1 MRFLLLITALFALCA
16 PASANDGQDLLYGLA
31 MHGTPKHTRNDTHLN
46 YANPDAPKG
55 GHINRAVIGS
65 FDTLVPYTIKGKPA
79 AGLGMITD
87 SLMAR
92 SWDEPFTMYPLIA
105 KGYTIAPDRS
115 WITFTIDPEAR
126 FHDGTPITVEDV
138 IFSFE
143 TLREYGRP
151 NMRRIYKIVTEYIK
165 IAPNRIQFKFGE
177 GYDRET
183 ALIMSMMPVLAKS
196 YWQGRAFDTT
206 TLEEPI
212 GNGAYK
218 IKSLTPGRNISYERV
233 SDYWAKDKLT
243 RAGHNNFDT
252 ITFHYFRD
260 DGVALE
266 AFKSGQTDLRHEPD
280 VSRWMNAYDIP
291 AVREGNIIRETIP
304 HKRPVRAKG
313 LIFNT
318 RRAPFD
324 DIRVREA
331 LSLLL
336 DDDWINKNLFYG
348 DFKKIDSYYPN
359 SELAASYQAPSSTQG
374 ETDIS
379 KRRTEMRKAYALLEQ
394 AGWIIQDG
402 KRVEKDTQS
411 PFTFEILLGA
421 PEDEKIALHFAR
433 ALEKAGITAKIHVM
447 DSASYRAR
455 MNDYDFDMTI
465 YYWQSSLSP
474 GTEQILYFS
483 CEAANQPA
491 RWNFP
496 GICDPEIDRL
506 ADSIARSKTRQD
518 LVNTVRALDSKL
530 LSGHYMIPLFYNNAD
545 YYAYWKHLKHPDEPS
560 LYGAVIETWWMNE
573 PTAQ

>member
-1 MRFLLLITALFALCA
+1 MRFLLLITALLTLYTHQ
-16 PASANDGQDLLYGLA
+16 ASATEPQDLYGLA
-31 MHGTPKHTRNDTHLN
+31 MHGAPKHTRADTHLS

-55 GHINRAVIGS
+55 GHINRAVTGS
-65 FDTLVPYTIKGKPA
+65 FDTLVPYTIKGQAA

-115 WITFTIDPEAR
+115 WITFTLDPAAR
-126 FHDGTPITVEDV
+126 FHDGTSITVDDV

-143 TLREYGRP
+143 TLREHGRP
-151 NMRRIYKIVTEYIK
+151 NMRRIYKLVTKYNK
-165 IAPNRIQFKFGE
+165 IAPNRIKFKFGD
-177 GYDRET
+177 GYDQET
-183 ALIMSMMPVLAKS
+183 ALIISMMPILSKA
-196 YWQGRAFDTT
+196 YWQGKAFDKT
-206 TLEEPI
+206 TLDIPI
-212 GNGAYK
+212 GNGSYK
-218 IKSLTPGRNISYERV
+218 IKSFAPGRNISYERI
-233 SDYWAKDKLT
+233 SDYWAENKLT
-243 RAGHNNFDT
+243 RTGHNNFDT

-266 AFKSGQTDLRHEPD
+266 AFKSGQIDVRHEPN
-280 VSRWMNAYDIP
+280 VARWMNAYDTP
-291 AVREGNIIRETIP
+291 AVRSGDIIRETIP

-324 DIRVREA
+324 DIRIREA

-336 DDDWINKNLFYG
+336 DDAWINKNLFYD

-359 SELAASYQAPSSTQG
+359 SELAFTSAHPDQAPSLS
-374 ETDIS
+374 
-379 KRRTEMRKAYALLEQ
+379 RRDKMRKAYALLED
-394 AGWIIQDG
+394 AGWVIKDG
-402 KRVEKDTQS
+402 QRVQETS
-411 PFTFEILLGA
+411 HAPFDFEILLGA

-433 ALEKAGITAKIHVM
+433 ALEKAGIQAKIHVM
-447 DSASYRAR
+447 DSAAYRAR

-474 GTEQILYFS
+474 GTEQMLYFS

-496 GICDPEIDRL
+496 GICDPDIDRM
-506 ADSIARSKTRQD
+506 ADSIARSKTRKQ
-518 LVNTVRALDSKL
+518 LVDTVRALDKKL
-530 LSGHYMIPLFYNNAD
+530 LDGHYMIPLFYNNAD
-545 YYAYWKHLKHPDEPS
+545 YYAYWNTIDHPDTPS
-560 LYGAVIETWWMNE
+560 LYGAALETWWMNT
-573 PTAQ
+573 PKAQ